1 MFSFARFRPTEH
13 VIHYRNGKIKRE
25 GRGLSFFYWKPT
37 SSIVAVPISSSDLP
51 FIFNETTLDFQTIA
65 IQGQITYRIVDPR
78 KVAELLDLTVSS
90 NGDYLKKDHEKIGQ
104 RLINEARAATS
115 TFVAGLSLKEAL
127 RSADS
132 IAGAIA
138 AGLAASASVL
148 ALGIQPL
155 AIAVVAV
162 SPTPEMSRA
171 LEAEARE
178 GLQQEA
184 DMAVYARRN
193 NAVAEERKI
202 KESEL
207 NTEIAVEE
215 KKRQIREAQMQVEI
229 AVEEKKRQ
237 IREMQMQAD
246 VSVEEQRRSL
256 VAVRAE
262 NERKDADTRAYAL
275 EMMFKSIAAVDWKTL
290 LALSGGA
297 VDSKVVIAHAFRE
310 LAENAEKIG
319 SLNISPD
326 LLDTLLKSTRP

>member
-13 VIHYRNGKIKRE
+13 VIHYKNGVVKRE

-37 SSIVAVPISSSDLP
+37 SSIVAVPVSSSDLP
-51 FIFNETTLDFQTIA
+51 FIFNEVTLDFQTVT
-65 IQGQITYRIVDPR
+65 IQGQITYRISEPR
-78 KVAELLDLTVSS
+78 RIAELLDLTVGS
-90 NGDYLKKDHEKIGQ
+90 NGEYLKKDYEKIGQ

-115 TFVAGLSLKEAL
+115 TFVAHLSLKEAL

-132 IAGAIA
+132 IAKNVAD
-138 AGLAASASVL
+138 GLTSSSSVQ

-155 AIAVVAV
+155 SVAVVAV
-162 SPTPEMSRA
+162 SATPEMARA
-171 LEAEARE
+171 LEAQARE

-184 DMAVYARRN
+184 DLAVYARRD
-193 NAVAEERKI
+193 NAVTEERKI

-207 NTEIAVEE
+207 NTEIAVED

-246 VSVEEQRRSL
+246 ISVEQQRRTL
-256 VAVRAE
+256 VDVKAE
-262 NERKDADTRAYAL
+262 NERKDADTKAYAL
-275 EMMFKSIAAVDWKTL
+275 EMMFKSISSVDWKTL

-297 VDSKVVIAHAFRE
+297 ADSKVVIAHAFRE
-310 LAENAEKIG
+310 LAENAQKIG
-319 SLNISPD
+319 TLNISPD
-326 LLDTLLKSTRP
+326 LLDTLLKTTST